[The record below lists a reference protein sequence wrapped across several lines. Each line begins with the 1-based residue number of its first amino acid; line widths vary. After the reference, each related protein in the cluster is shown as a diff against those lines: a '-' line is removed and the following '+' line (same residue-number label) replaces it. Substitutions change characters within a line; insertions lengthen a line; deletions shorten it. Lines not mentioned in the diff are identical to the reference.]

1 MELSMTCT
9 IEEILSTMRTKRFA
23 LEVLNAVESTAG
35 YHFYSL
41 YKLGGAKTV
50 REWGELAEDDPSQRT
65 SQITVRVCH
74 DFEYAI
80 ANVLTEQ
87 YGYDIV
93 PKNQTEGIDGNFDVA
108 VKKNGTVLAFEVKT
122 TQSSNGWTGSTH
134 SHNCGKVPFYVL
146 IQYELNMDIELGGQD
161 LYGLFKS
168 CHFSVTSPVEDG
180 SAIIQWMGQATDSNS
195 RTTGKIRK
203 GDSELYS
210 TMICLGDV
218 SVERCR
224 KWTKTTKESLDQY
237 RTSHGSSALNPDFI
251 LQRIKIDPVTVELT
265 KLLPTSDN
273 ELTVNMLNKF
283 PARVFPESEEVYLS
297 LICNL

>member
-1 MELSMTCT
+1 MTSVTGT
-9 IEEILSTMRTKRFA
+9 ILETMRTKRFA
-23 LEVLNAVESTAG
+23 LEVLQQVEQCAG

-41 YKLGGAKTV
+41 YHLGGAKTV

-80 ANVLTEQ
+80 AKVLKDS
-87 YGYDIV
+87 YGYEIV
-93 PKNQTEGIDGNFDVA
+93 PKSGAEGIEGNFDVA
-108 VKKNGTVLAFEVKT
+108 IKKGETVLAFEVKT

-134 SHNCGKVPFYVL
+134 SAGCGKVPFYVL
-146 IQYELNMDIELGGQD
+146 IQYELNLDIKLGTQS
-161 LYGLFKS
+161 LNGLFKS
-168 CHFSVTSPVEDG
+168 CHFSVTSPLEDG
-180 SAIIQWMGQATDSNS
+180 SAIIQWMGQATESNS

-203 GDSELYS
+203 GDNELYN
-210 TMICLGDV
+210 TMICLGEV
-218 SVERCR
+218 SIKNCR
-224 KWTKTTKESLDQY
+224 KWAKTTKENLDQY
-237 RTSHGSSALNPDFI
+237 RTSYGSSNALNPNFI
-251 LQRIKIDPVTVELT
+251 LQRVEIDPVTVELA

-273 ELTVNMLNKF
+273 ELAVDMFNKF

>member
-1 MELSMTCT
+1 MQN
-9 IEEILSTMRTKRFA
+9 ILSTMRTKRFA
-23 LEVLNAVESTAG
+23 LEVLSAVESTAG

-41 YKLGGAKTV
+41 YKLGGAKTI

-80 ANVLTEQ
+80 ASVLTNQ

-93 PKNQTEGIDGNFDVA
+93 PKTQTEGIDGNFDVA
-108 VKKNGTVLAFEVKT
+108 VKKNETVLAFEVKT

-134 SHNCGKVPFYVL
+134 SHNRGKVPFYVL
-146 IQYELNMDIELGGQD
+146 IQYELDMDIELGGHE

-168 CHFSVTSPVEDG
+168 CHFSVTSPCDDG
-180 SAIIQWMGQATDSNS
+180 TAIIQWMGQATDSNS

-203 GDSELYS
+203 SDCKLYKP
-210 TMICLGDV
+210 MICLGDV
-218 SVERCR
+218 SVKNCR

-237 RTSHGSSALNPDFI
+237 RTSYKSSALNPDFT
-251 LQRIKIDPVTVELT
+251 LQRVHIEPVTVE
-265 KLLPTSDN
+265 
-273 ELTVNMLNKF
+273 MLNSSPVSNSLSIEEICKCYMDM
-283 PARVFPESEEVYLS
+283 ASLRVT
-297 LICNL
+297 

>member
-1 MELSMTCT
+1 
-9 IEEILSTMRTKRFA
+9 MRTKRFA
-23 LEVLNAVESTAG
+23 LEVLSAVESTAG

-41 YKLGGAKTV
+41 YKLGGAKTI

-80 ANVLTEQ
+80 ASVLTNQ

-93 PKNQTEGIDGNFDVA
+93 PKTQTEGIDGNFDVA
-108 VKKNGTVLAFEVKT
+108 VKKNETVLAFEVKT

-134 SHNCGKVPFYVL
+134 SHNRGKVPFYVL
-146 IQYELNMDIELGGQD
+146 IQYELDMDIELGGHE

-168 CHFSVTSPVEDG
+168 CHFSVTSPCDDG
-180 SAIIQWMGQATDSNS
+180 TAIIQWMGQATDSNS

-203 GDSELYS
+203 SDCKLYKP
-210 TMICLGDV
+210 MICLGDV
-218 SVERCR
+218 SVKNCR

-237 RTSHGSSALNPDFI
+237 RTSYKSSALNPDFT
-251 LQRIKIDPVTVELT
+251 LQRVHIEPVTVE
-265 KLLPTSDN
+265 
-273 ELTVNMLNKF
+273 MLNSSPVSNSLSIEEICKCYMDM
-283 PARVFPESEEVYLS
+283 ASLRVT
-297 LICNL
+297 